1 MGHYISEEEELNI
14 IDDYFNGMNINKLSK
29 KHRRDI
35 KTIKRILKEFYIPLD
50 LNSRFNQKYIASPC
64 SDNALIKIKKGDN
77 HVYAMID
84 KEDMERCKELGIWSL
99 TAAGYVINC
108 KNNIYLHRFILNA
121 EKDIEVDH
129 INHNLLDN
137 RKKNLRL
144 ASSKE
149 QKFNT
154 KLRVDNKSGHRG
166 IYWDKERS
174 KWHVNIKNG
183 DKRIRKRF
191 DDFDEAV
198 KFVDGIFEKWHK
210 EFLYEKSIAH

>member
-1 MGHYISEEEELNI
+1 MSYYVSDVEESNI
-14 IDDYFNGMNINKLSK
+14 LEDYFNGMNINALSK
-29 KHRRDI
+29 KYSRDSA
-35 KTIKRILKEFYIPLD
+35 TIKRVLKKNNIPLD
-50 LNSRFNQKYIASPC
+50 LNSRFNQRYIASPY
-64 SDNALIKIKKGDN
+64 SNDVLIKIKTRGSY
-77 HVYAMID
+77 VFAIID
-84 KEDMERCKELGIWSL
+84 KEDMERCKEMGVWVL
-99 TAAGYVINC
+99 TSAGYVMNN
-108 KNNIYLHRFILNA
+108 KNKIYLHRFILNA

-174 KWHVNIKNG
+174 KWHVNIRNG
-183 DKRIRKRF
+183 DKRVTKRF

-198 KFVDGIFEKWHK
+198 KFVDKIFEKWHK
-210 EFLYEKSIAH
+210 EFLYEKSIAC